1 MLIPAVRQPGW
12 PDLVLGV
19 LSLAAAVT
27 LLVVGPREWRR
38 MAAAAAVA
46 AFWLASTVSALAAE
60 QTIPVAAAAMAGV
73 AAVLILGPPESVWPL
88 RLALGVAGAVVAVSL
103 IYGLLTGAG
112 VLDGAFHTRTE
123 TYSRAVLGIPNLRGI
138 TLHPNTLGPIAAV
151 TLVVS
156 SAAVLSSR
164 WRPLWGLVGVSVVGL
179 LWSQSRGS
187 IASAAVAVV
196 ALLLVMRWDR
206 TKPYLVAVLLLGTL
220 TPLVVA
226 RLWSESSVVQGL
238 VTGRTLAWNPA
249 FNIFEHF
256 PWLGYGPDVFSREFW
271 KLWPPPEWQPLH
283 AHGEW
288 PEIAAESGAL
298 GLAALAVVVLIA
310 VVTVLSREGPNS
322 WLLIGVLAVVCTQAA
337 VEVPLGLTYFPISY
351 LLPCLVVGAFAY
363 RGDPG
368 RISPAHTAGEA
379 SQDDV
384 SGTRPDDA
392 VSTTG
397 TSGAA
402 PPPGSPAAAS
412 PTPTVE

>member
-12 PDLVLGV
+12 PDVVLAV

-46 AFWLASTVSALAAE
+46 AFWLASTASALAAE

-73 AAVLILGPPESVWPL
+73 AAVLILGPAESVWPL
-88 RLALGVAGAVVAVSL
+88 RLALGVAAAVVAVSL

-123 TYSRAVLGIPNLRGI
+123 AYSRAVLGIPNLRGI

-151 TLVVS
+151 ALVVS
-156 SAAVLSSR
+156 LVAVRSSR
-164 WRPLWGLVGVSVVGL
+164 WRPLWGLVGVSAVGL

-187 IASAAVAVV
+187 IASAAVAV
-196 ALLLVMRWDR
+196 ASLLLVMKWDR
-206 TKPYLVAVLLLGTL
+206 IKPYLVAVLLLSTL
-220 TPLVVA
+220 TPLVISW
-226 RLWSESSVVQGL
+226 LWSESSFVQGL
-238 VTGRTLAWNPA
+238 ITGRTLAWIPA
-249 FNIFEHF
+249 FKVFEAF

-271 KLWPPPEWQPLH
+271 QLLPPPEWQPLH

-288 PEIAAESGAL
+288 PEIAAESGVL
-298 GLAALAVVVLIA
+298 GLAALAAVALIT
-310 VVTVLSREGPNS
+310 VVTVLKRQGPNS
-322 WLLIGVLAVVCTQAA
+322 WLLLGVLSVVCTQAA

-351 LLPCLVVGAFAY
+351 LLPCLVVAAFAY

-368 RISPAHTAGEA
+368 RIALGSRDEDRSDVNGEHPHGA
-379 SQDDV
+379 
-384 SGTRPDDA
+384 A
-392 VSTTG
+392 STTG
-397 TSGAA
+397 TSDSI
-402 PPPGSPAAAS
+402 PLPDSPAGAS
-412 PTPTVE
+412 PTPTAE